1 MKNNS
6 SNFNSEELEY
16 VPPAL
21 PGQKSRMLARTV
33 QSSNQMVRSAMSLS
47 KGFFQGTGSFLCST
61 AFHIVLI
68 LLLVLF
74 SFEAANKPLPNQLIL
89 QDTLEEERE
98 QDLEILLDDLEHMA
112 DSLTITNLTIT
123 EQGMEGQTDA
133 TISPPE
139 LHTELLEDLNAPQ
152 VSLDQFVFF
161 NKQTDSL
168 LEDVPIG
175 TTGSVQSIVGDYNE
189 AMDQITQE
197 LIWML
202 SKDKVLVIWL
212 FDQSESMRDDQ
223 LKIRNRIKRI
233 YDELGLGGFTKDDAL
248 TTGVASYGS
257 QFDMHTRG
265 PTSNREQI
273 ERAIDAVP
281 VDPSGQEQM
290 CSAVSEAIKRHRRYA
305 SIADRKVALILVTDE
320 SGNKQD
326 NRDSLENAI
335 AIAKATNCRVFV
347 MGREAIF
354 GYPYAHVRWTHPIE
368 GTTHLLPVDRG
379 PETAIVEQLQT
390 DGFGSRKDA
399 MASGF
404 GPFEQVRLAK
414 ETGGIFFMM
423 PGQETSINQVTD
435 RKYAAEQLLA
445 YRPELNSRLEQ
456 MSAISED
463 PLKQL
468 LTKVIYDLNPYN
480 EAVADVIEIRQFF
493 NRDPS
498 IFVREVRQEQ
508 AKMITYIEYLDGA
521 IEAVEKAR
529 ILRDDSVSVRW
540 QANYDLLYGQ
550 LLAYRA
556 RAYEYGAYLTNF
568 IKSNPKTPTPS
579 ASYFEFT
586 GWALETQAA
595 LSAADKTAGDI
606 KLSIQVL
613 TQILK
618 EHEGTPWA
626 TRASWE
632 IKRGF
637 GVKLEPR
644 FFDARRRQ
652 AAPRPVGPGAPP
664 RPPVVIPNL

>member
-1 MKNNS
+1 MNKKPAKFHNT
-6 SNFNSEELEY
+6 ELEY
-16 VPPAL
+16 IPPAL
-21 PGQKSRMLARTV
+21 PGQKNRA
-33 QSSNQMVRSAMSLS
+33 MVRSVQAASQFAHSAMNLS
-47 KGFFQGTGSFLCST
+47 KEFFQGTGSFICST
-61 AFHIVLI
+61 AIHTILI
-68 LLLVLF
+68 LLLVLS
-74 SFEAANKPLPNQLIL
+74 SFEAVDKTLPNQLVL
-89 QDTLEEERE
+89 QDTIEEERE
-98 QDLEILLDDLEHMA
+98 EEFEILLDDLEHMA
-112 DSLTITNLTIT
+112 DSMTITNLTTT
-123 EQGMEGQTDA
+123 EKGLEGQTDA
-133 TISPPE
+133 SISPPV
-139 LHTELLEDLNAPQ
+139 LQTELLEDLNAPQ

-168 LEDVPIG
+168 LDDVPIG
-175 TTGSVQSIVGDYNE
+175 STGSVQSIVGDYNE

-202 SKDKVLVIWL
+202 SKDKVLVVWL

-223 LKIRNRIKRI
+223 EKIRNRIKRI
-233 YDELGLGGFTKDDAL
+233 YDELGLGGFAKEDAL
-248 TTGVASYGS
+248 TTGVASYGG
-257 QFDMHTRG
+257 QFDLHTRA
-265 PTSNREQI
+265 PTSDREMI
-273 ERAIDAVP
+273 EKAIDAVP

-290 CSAVSEAIKRHRRYA
+290 CSAVTEAIKRHRKYA

-320 SGNKQD
+320 SGNMQD

-335 AIAKATNCRVFV
+335 AIAKATDCRVYV
-347 MGREAIF
+347 LGREAVF
-354 GYPYAHVRWTHPIE
+354 GYPFAHVQWVHPIE

-399 MASGF
+399 LASGF

-423 PGQETSINQVTD
+423 PGQESSINEVTD
-435 RKYAAEQLLA
+435 RKYTAEQLMP
-445 YRPELNSRLEQ
+445 YRPALNARLEQ
-456 MSAISED
+456 MDSISDD

-468 LTKVIYDLNPYN
+468 VTKVIYDLNPYN

-493 NRDPS
+493 NRDPAL
-498 IFVREVRQEQ
+498 FVREVRQEQ

-568 IKSNPKTPTPS
+568 IKSRPPLPTPS
-579 ASYFEFT
+579 APYFEFT
-586 GWALETQAA
+586 GWGLETQAA
-595 LSAADKTAGDI
+595 LSAAEKTEGDI
-606 KLSIQVL
+606 KLSKQVL
-613 TQILK
+613 TQVVN
-618 EHEGTPWA
+618 EHSGTPWA
-626 TRASWE
+626 TRASTE

-644 FFDARRRQ
+644 FFDTRRRQ
-652 AAPRPVGPGAPP
+652 TPP
-664 RPPVVIPNL
+664 RPAAGAPARPPVRIPKL